1 MSRDPNL
8 SSNRRDRNGGLHG
21 PAQTAEFGTVIS
33 SQPDRYTHSVRT
45 SRGKTLHGV
54 PRKRM
59 SPSDL
64 TVLPAGASVIIRYD
78 LPLPYID
85 GCLDLPAVASQS
97 PGTPLGA
104 GNAGAGFN
112 ASTALNVG
120 GYRGPHEPSDLQPGD
135 HVLGNNSGV
144 RVGALEGGVAILHA
158 SQYAQIR
165 AHLLDDFVEVFS
177 RNYRHITDMGIFK
190 IKNDAGRVTMSFR
203 GASDQRNEAATDEE
217 NWTIKMDLGAE
228 GDLFNFQLTTPLGQ
242 DLFKMHVDSNG
253 RCEIFGLDG
262 VILQSGARNG
272 QPHVDEHGGDH
283 TELTRGDATR
293 EIQGNYV
300 STIQGSE
307 AGSINGTKTESI
319 GVDYAVQAVRDVGIS
334 SGRNFRIAA
343 AGDLLGNPALSI
355 ESRGGDYVT
364 QVGTPT
370 FPTPKFTVTTF
381 QGDMVFTSTL
391 GGNIN
396 FKSLLGTQ
404 RSDVS
409 KFVVNTLSLD
419 SVVLGGT
426 NIISHVAKYEQLEQL
441 VRMLIQLLVTHVHPH
456 PTAPTGVSTTPFSA
470 LANMLLPIKSTK
482 VGVGG

>member
-1 MSRDPNL
+1 
-8 SSNRRDRNGGLHG
+8 
-21 PAQTAEFGTVIS
+21 
-33 SQPDRYTHSVRT
+33 
-45 SRGKTLHGV
+45 
-54 PRKRM
+54 
-59 SPSDL
+59 
-64 TVLPAGASVIIRYD
+64 
-78 LPLPYID
+78 
-85 GCLDLPAVASQS
+85 
-97 PGTPLGA
+97 
-104 GNAGAGFN
+104 
-112 ASTALNVG
+112 
-120 GYRGPHEPSDLQPGD
+120 
-135 HVLGNNSGV
+135 
-144 RVGALEGGVAILHA
+144 
-158 SQYAQIR
+158 
-165 AHLLDDFVEVFS
+165 
-177 RNYRHITDMGIFK
+177 
-190 IKNDAGRVTMSFR
+190 
-203 GASDQRNEAATDEE
+203 
-217 NWTIKMDLGAE
+217 
-228 GDLFNFQLTTPLGQ
+228 
-242 DLFKMHVDSNG
+242 MHVDSNG